1 MSYLEYEQSSIA
13 GHHVFSGS
21 RQSSSEGFQP
31 GENVTFTCT
40 IQSLA
45 HRWEIPRLRIARSL
59 VAADQGVVIPDPPV
73 QFAVTGLIPGISIT
87 STAMVTATANLN
99 GTNFLCRDGYQVVQ
113 ALQSNILI
121 VTGEVYY

>member
-1 MSYLEYEQSSIA
+1 MSYLEYEQSLIA
-13 GHHVFSGS
+13 GHHVFSG
-21 RQSSSEGFQP
+21 GVQP

-45 HRWEIPRLRIARSL
+45 HQWEIPFLRIQRSL
-59 VAADQGVVIPDPPV
+59 VAADQGHVIPNTPV
-73 QFAVTGLIPGISIT
+73 WFAVIEVIRGTSIT

-99 GTNFLCRDGYQVVQ
+99 GTIFLCRDGNQVIQ
-113 ALQSNILI
+113 APQSNILI